1 MRKSKKWIEKRQA
14 HEDKAVGE
22 YNEEKKKKKTNEITM
37 QIATERREG
46 ETTRQ
51 ADYLDENHNNLSW

>member
-1 MRKSKKWIEKRQA
+1 MKIRQW
-14 HEDKAVGE
+14 ENTMK
-22 YNEEKKKKKTNEITM
+22 KKKKKTNEITM

-51 ADYLDENHNNLSW
+51 ADYLDENHNNLS